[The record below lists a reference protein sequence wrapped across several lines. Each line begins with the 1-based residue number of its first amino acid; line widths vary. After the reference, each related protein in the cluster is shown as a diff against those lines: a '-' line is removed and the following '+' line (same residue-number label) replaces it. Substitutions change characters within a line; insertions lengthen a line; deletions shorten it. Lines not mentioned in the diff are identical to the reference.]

1 MTTNENQTGD
11 VSRRDLLKKGAVAG
25 GIVWAAPLILSSPAG
40 ASYVGSDSECTHFYF
55 GKLDTNET
63 NETITPDTCQGS
75 TNGSTCYA
83 SGGAGFVGGRTYGS
97 ACETIIAISGRTIT
111 LSKHLNDDP
120 TQPEIRAVEG
130 FTKGGTVCGDAG
142 PSGIAQNADG
152 TWTITFPRRSPGGGF
167 SHVEFSF
174 CVTMP
179 S

>member
-1 MTTNENQTGD
+1 MSTENQIGG

-25 GIVWAAPLILSSPAG
+25 GIVWAAPLVLSSPAG
-40 ASYVGSDSECTHFYF
+40 ASYVGSDSECTHFYY
-55 GKLDTNET
+55 GKFDTNET
-63 NETITPDTCQGS
+63 AETITPGTCQGS

-83 SGGAGFVGGRTYGS
+83 PGGAGYVENRTYGS
-97 ACETIIAISGRTIT
+97 ACATVIAVSGRTLT
-111 LSKHLNDDP
+111 LSKYLNNDP

-142 PSGIAQNADG
+142 ASGVTQNSSDG

-167 SHVEFSF
+167 SHVEFAF

-179 S
+179 G